1 MRSIRSS
8 FFIVQ
13 IALFG
18 ILLATACST
27 KVEVNAPYQE
37 RASIYALFDLADSI
51 HYVRVGKGFLT
62 LQEGNALVAAKNKD
76 SVYYT
81 TDPIKVQLFQE
92 LRGTSTLLGT
102 FEREASTGKDT
113 GLFYGPDQFLYVLRK
128 PRLINLDSAALR
140 QDMRTSNPAR
150 RVLRL
155 DVTNM
160 RTGYKA
166 TARTKLVYPLF
177 NEPFDVGTDSYRLID
192 PSFSSDPTFR
202 GRNFYAFS
210 PSLAFNSHLN
220 GKLFKATIDIPYV
233 EFNDNG
239 PIDTLMANIEFLPQ
253 TFLDIDQGDIRKRY
267 SSGTENRIFYNSLLN
282 QVDSNKVVAKRTI
295 LPIRINIFAGDSNL
309 SAFTRANQNYSAL
322 TQTKPYYSNVSN
334 GYGLVG
340 SRARKTFQAVVTP
353 ESFAFFNERAYQ
365 KLRFKAE

>member
-1 MRSIRSS
+1 MSPIRPYI
-8 FFIVQ
+8 FFLPL
-13 IALFG
+13 AFLA
-18 ILLATACST
+18 LLAASGCTT
-27 KVEVNAPYQE
+27 KVDVNAPYQE

-62 LQEGNALVAAKNKD
+62 LQEGNALVAAKSKD
-76 SVYYT
+76 SIYYT
-81 TDPIKVQLFQE
+81 SDAIKVQLFQE
-92 LRGTSTLLGT
+92 LKGVSTLLGT
-102 FEREASTGKDT
+102 FEREESTGKDS

-128 PRLINLDSAALR
+128 PRLINLDSAGLR
-140 QDMRTSNPAR
+140 LDMRSTNPAR

-177 NEPFDVGTDSYRLID
+177 NEPFESGSDNFRLID
-192 PSFSSDPTFR
+192 PAFSNEPSFR

-210 PSLAFNSHLN
+210 PSLAFNKHLN
-220 GKLFKATIDIPYV
+220 GYLFKATIDIPYV

-253 TFLDIDQGDIRKRY
+253 TFVDIDQGDIRKRY
-267 SSGTENRIFYNSLLN
+267 SSATENRIFYNSLLN
-282 QVDSNKVVAKRTI
+282 QVDTNKVVAKRTL
-295 LPIRINIFAGDSNL
+295 LPININIFAGDSNL
-309 SAFTRANQNYSAL
+309 SAYTRANQNYSAL

-340 SRARKTFQAVVTP
+340 SRARKTFKAVVTP
-353 ESFAFFNERAYQ
+353 ESFVFFNERAYQ
-365 KLRFKAE
+365 KLQFHTQ